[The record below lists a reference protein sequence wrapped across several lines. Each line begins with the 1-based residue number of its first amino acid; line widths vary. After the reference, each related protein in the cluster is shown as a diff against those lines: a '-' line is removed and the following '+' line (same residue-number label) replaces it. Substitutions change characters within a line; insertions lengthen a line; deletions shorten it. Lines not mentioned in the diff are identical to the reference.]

1 MKSSL
6 TKIVARMLRDV
17 AAKIDSGDGSEL
29 SESEAM
35 DIMSALCHHVMSK
48 ETACRH
54 LNLSK
59 PRFDQLIREKKLP
72 SGRKRVGFKE
82 KVWYKDELDEA
93 VKKLKNR

>member
-6 TKIVARMLRDV
+6 IKTVARMLRETAD
-17 AAKIDSGDGSEL
+17 KIDGGNTDL

-35 DIMSALCHHVMSK
+35 DIMSTLCHHVMSK
-48 ETACRH
+48 ETACRY

-59 PRFDQLIREKKLP
+59 PRFDALIRERKLP
-72 SGRKRVGFKE
+72 VGRKRVGLKE
-82 KVWYKDELDEA
+82 KVWFRDELDEA